1 MTSIMVTND
10 DGYDAPGILALA
22 LAMSELGDVQAA
34 APGSNQSASGHK
46 KTLYQDIHYD
56 RMAIGGGIPT
66 LVVSGSPA
74 DCIAVAM
81 LGLVEQRPDIVVS
94 GINRGEN
101 MGQDLTYSGT
111 VTAALEAAIHGLPAI
126 AVSLADHEADCLED
140 YRVAARAAAL
150 IVKQVLRQGL
160 PPFTIL
166 NVNVPKA
173 ARMEDLRGIRL
184 TRQGIRIYRDR
195 LRSVGAGT
203 VRVEGESPAGHTDE
217 IGTDVW
223 AVHRQYVS
231 VTPVHLDMTA
241 HQFMANLEAWDLRL
255 PYPGDLR

>member
-22 LAMSELGDVQAA
+22 LAMRELGDVQVA
-34 APGSNQSASGHK
+34 APGVNQSAGGHK
-46 KTLYQDIHYD
+46 KTLYQDIPYN
-56 RMAIGGGIPT
+56 RMSIGDDIPT
-66 LVVSGSPA
+66 LVVYGSPA
-74 DCIAVAM
+74 DCIAAAM
-81 LGLVEQRPDIVVS
+81 LGLVARRPDMVVS

-126 AVSLADHEADCLED
+126 AVSLSHHNANRLED
-140 YRVAARAAAL
+140 YRVAAQIAVP

-173 ARMEDLRGIRL
+173 ARIEDLRGIRL
-184 TRQGIRIYRDR
+184 TRQGVRIYCDS
-195 LRSVGAGT
+195 LRSVKAGV
-203 VRVEGESPAGHTDE
+203 VRVEGSPPAGHTDE

-223 AVHRQYVS
+223 AVHRDYVS

-255 PYPGDLR
+255 PG